1 MVKSALSQNG
11 DFRSDECV
19 EILKEA
25 DIVVTNPPFS
35 LFREYVDQ
43 LVQHDK
49 KFIIIGSQNAI
60 TYKETFQL
68 IMNNVIW
75 TGMDNGGTKW
85 FEVPDDYEIKLNQES
100 K

>member
-35 LFREYVDQ
+35 LPR
-43 LVQHDK
+43 
-49 KFIIIGSQNAI
+49 ICRSAS
-60 TYKETFQL
+60 TA
-68 IMNNVIW
+68 
-75 TGMDNGGTKW
+75 
-85 FEVPDDYEIKLNQES
+85 
-100 K
+100 